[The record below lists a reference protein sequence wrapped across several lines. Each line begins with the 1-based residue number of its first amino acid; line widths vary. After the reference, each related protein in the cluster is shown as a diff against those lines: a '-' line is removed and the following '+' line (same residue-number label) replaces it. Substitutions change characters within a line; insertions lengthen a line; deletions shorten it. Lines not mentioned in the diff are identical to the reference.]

1 MASQFAS
8 VAFSPEGRILFALS
22 TEALFRNIY
31 CVRRIIKRLLQIGG
45 TNALAAPA
53 SRDAVLPSFQSVSDL
68 IADHFQLASGMSCD
82 NNCMQTPSFAGCSLN
97 ATLSSRQL
105 TMR

>member
-53 SRDAVLPSFQSVSDL
+53 SRDAVLTSFQSVSDL
-68 IADHFQLASGMSCD
+68 IADHFQLASGMSAITTACRHPVL
-82 NNCMQTPSFAGCSLN
+82 QA
-97 ATLSSRQL
+97 AR
-105 TMR
+105 